1 MVQVVSVHELDAR
14 TPTSARLAPRQ
25 DCGQGGLMDF
35 TQSAAPVEHC
45 PGQLELF
52 AVRTASVRGESSRP
66 DGQPL
71 DDADTPRATGN

>member
-1 MVQVVSVHELDAR
+1 
-14 TPTSARLAPRQ
+14 
-25 DCGQGGLMDF
+25 MDF

-52 AVRTASVRGESSRP
+52 PVRTTSVTLDYARP

-71 DDADTPRATGN
+71 TDADFDQLQQLATG

>member
-1 MVQVVSVHELDAR
+1 
-14 TPTSARLAPRQ
+14 
-25 DCGQGGLMDF
+25 MDF